1 MIDLPPPPEHLYR
14 LRTLSPIVSL
24 ETLYRLAALVPSDEA
39 IVELG
44 TFRGASAVWMA
55 AGARAGL
62 GAHVWTIDPHDL
74 PGHRTTTGRSPGTIR
89 YEDPAIRQDAERQI
103 AESGFGDGVTMIRGF
118 SVEEAGRWTGPKVG
132 LLFIDGDHREHAA
145 RKDFRSWQPHLSPY
159 AAVCFDDYADSHPG
173 VPAAVEKLVE
183 RHVLLPPI
191 TYGRIAVTATIPS
204 RERPYFEESA

>member
-1 MIDLPPPPEHLYR
+1 AASTAREADLPAALVEAVPPRGRSAGRAGVHGASLVEQDQAGAAFVIDLPPPPEHLYR

-145 RKDFRSWQPHLSPY
+145 RKDFRSW
-159 AAVCFDDYADSHPG
+159 
-173 VPAAVEKLVE
+173 
-183 RHVLLPPI
+183 
-191 TYGRIAVTATIPS
+191 
-204 RERPYFEESA
+204 